1 MLDIEE
7 EDAVSFKM
15 RNTFQF
21 RPDLGLSGQELITMP
36 HPLLQVSSARG
47 ISRVDYLQATATT
60 PAFQFM
66 TLASLAQPTEMQA
79 AIAQGLEQLL
89 KPQSAF
95 ITASFMELFFDG
107 FDINCAQEHPAAQA
121 ICQQFQAGAVPGAVP
136 VNATHYKF
144 SLMGAASR
152 ESSKRKGRL
161 IVISPP

>member
-1 MLDIEE
+1 MQDIEE

-21 RPDLGLSGQELITMP
+21 RPDLGLSGQQLITMP
-36 HPLLQVSSARG
+36 HPLLQVSSAPV
-47 ISRVDYLQATATT
+47 ISRVDYLLATAT

-152 ESSKRKGRL
+152 ESTKRKGRL
-161 IVISPP
+161 IVIPPP